1 MNAGKPEIPHQSPV
15 TPTMLTE
22 GSKLK
27 FRCYKG
33 ISCFNACCKNIDI
46 QLTPYDI
53 YRLKTRLGM
62 TTDEFLPKYTYPFE
76 MDAEGIPGVKLAPV
90 EGGTACQLMTEE
102 GCSVYEDRPTSCR
115 YYPLGLLSMRH
126 KDSPTDEQS
135 YAMVMEDHCKG
146 HLEDRELTVG
156 EYRAEQGCEE
166 YDKHSRG
173 WRQLI
178 LKKKS
183 AGPSVGRLSEMS
195 LQLFFMAS
203 YHIDQFQKFV
213 TSDQFQ
219 SNYNLDP
226 ELVEK
231 LKTDQLE
238 VIDFGQKFLKQI
250 LFGEKMFEEKEGAEE
265 TRVKRIKEKSEMIR
279 KAAQQSAE
287 DFAKKQEGSES

>member
-1 MNAGKPEIPHQSPV
+1 MNASKPEIPYQSPV
-15 TPTMLTE
+15 TPEMLSE
-22 GSKLK
+22 DSKFN
-27 FRCYKG
+27 FRCHKG

-53 YRLKTRLGM
+53 YRLKTRLDM
-62 TTDEFLPKYTYPFE
+62 TTDDFLPKYTYPFE

-90 EGGTACQLMTEE
+90 EGGTACQFVTEE
-102 GCSVYEDRPTSCR
+102 GCSVYEDRPTACR
-115 YYPLGLLSMRH
+115 YYPLGLLSRRI

-135 YAMVMEDHCKG
+135 YAMVEEDHCKG
-146 HLEDRELTVG
+146 HLEDRELTIG
-156 EYRAEQGCEE
+156 EYRQEQGCEE

-213 TSDQFQ
+213 TSNQFQ
-219 SNYNLDP
+219 SNYDLDP

-231 LKTDQLE
+231 LRTNQVA
-238 VIDFGQKFLKQI
+238 VIDFGHKFLKQI
-250 LFGEKMFEEKEGAEE
+250 LFGEKMFDEKEGAEE
-265 TRVKRIKEKSEMIR
+265 ARVERIKEKSEMIK

-287 DFAKKQEGSES
+287 EFAKKQEGNET

>member
-15 TPTMLTE
+15 TPEMLTE
-22 GSKLK
+22 DSKLK
-27 FRCYKG
+27 FRCHKG

-46 QLTPYDI
+46 QLTPHDI
-53 YRLKTRLGM
+53 YRLKTNLGL
-62 TTDEFLPKYTYPFE
+62 TTDEFLPKYTFPFE

-102 GCSVYEDRPTSCR
+102 GCSVYEDRPTACR
-115 YYPLGLLSMRH
+115 YYPLGLLSMRM
-126 KDSPTDEQS
+126 KDSATDEQS
-135 YAMVMEDHCKG
+135 YAMVIEDHCKG
-146 HLEDRELTVG
+146 HLEDRELTIG
-156 EYRAEQGCEE
+156 EYREEQGCEE

-213 TSDQFQ
+213 TSEQFQ
-219 SNYNLDP
+219 SNYNLDS

-231 LKTDQLE
+231 LKTDQVA

-265 TRVKRIKEKSEMIR
+265 ARVKRIKEKSEMIK

-287 DFAKKQEGSES
+287 EFAKQQEGNES

>member
-1 MNAGKPEIPHQSPV
+1 MSAAKPEIPHQSPV
-15 TPTMLTE
+15 TPEMLTE
-22 GSKLK
+22 DTKIK

-33 ISCFNACCKNIDI
+33 ISCFNACCKNIDV

-76 MDAEGIPGVKLAPV
+76 MDGQGLPGVKLAPV
-90 EGGTACQLMTEE
+90 EDGTACQFLTEE

-115 YYPLGLLSMRH
+115 YYPLGLLSMRK
-126 KDSPTDEQS
+126 KDSATDEQG
-135 YAMVMEDHCKG
+135 YAMVVEDHCNG
-146 HLEDRELTVG
+146 HFEDREITIRD
-156 EYRAEQGCEE
+156 YRKEQGCDE

-183 AGPSVGRLSEMS
+183 AGPTIGKLSDLS

-219 SNYNLDP
+219 SNYDLDP

-231 LKTDQLE
+231 LKTDQVE
-238 VIDFGQKFLKQI
+238 VIEFGQKFLKQI
-250 LFGEKMFEEKEGAEE
+250 LFGEKMFEEKEGAEKA
-265 TRVKRIKEKSEMIR
+265 RAKRLKEKSGMIR
-279 KAAQQSAE
+279 IAAQQSAE
-287 DFAKKQEGSES
+287 DFAKKQEGNEA